1 MWRCEVKDMLV
12 QMNLH
17 FTLGDKPDD
26 LDEIEWERVNLL
38 ACSSIRLCLAKEEK
52 YAFTEYDIAKKL
64 WKALEDKFM
73 TKSIEN
79 RLYLRKRLFRF
90 DYIKGISMNEHLNN
104 FNKIITD
111 LKNLDDDVGDED
123 KALLLLNSLPDS
135 YDHLT
140 TTLLYGK
147 EKIKY
152 IDVANALWFSSL
164 REFDGGVVLMGNDQA
179 CQTKGI
185 GTIKLKSHDGTIRI
199 LEDVRYVP
207 DLTKNLISVGVL
219 DSKGYRVTMEGGVLK
234 VVRGALVAMK
244 GTRQGNLYFLDGSTV
259 TGRVAVSTSSSS
271 EDDASDT
278 SKLWHMRLGHV
289 GLLKGAKTGKL
300 EFCEHCVLG
309 KQTRIKF
316 GTAIHRTKGILDYVH
331 TDVWGPSKTAS
342 LGGKHYFVSFID
354 DFSRRVW
361 IYTMKHKDEVLD
373 IFLTWKKMIE
383 TQTGRRIKKFRS
395 DNGGEYTSD
404 PFFEVCQNA
413 GIVRHFTVPGTP
425 QQNGVAERMNR
436 TLVEKVRCML
446 SQSGL
451 SKAFW
456 GEALNYARHLV
467 NRLPTAALD
476 GKTPM
481 EVWSG
486 VPVTD
491 YDQLRIFGCP
501 AYFHVTES
509 KLDPRAKK
517 AIFLGFGDGVKGYR
531 LWCPESK
538 KVLIRRDVTFDE
550 SAMLKQSDPQQNEEA
565 LKKSVQVEFE
575 TPTKTSQP
583 INHPEEVSEDSS
595 EESSDENE
603 DPEAPQQSEPIA
615 IRKGKRVTKKPSW
628 MTDMVAYAL
637 PIIEDNVPC
646 TFKEAVHNAE
656 SVKWKEAMDEEI
668 GSLHKNQTWELV
680 QLPKGKKA
688 IGCKWVYTKKE
699 GIPGRDNIRFK
710 ARLVAKGYAQKE
722 GIDYNEVFSPVV
734 KHTSIRILLALVAQF
749 DLELAQ
755 LDVKTAFLHGDLE
768 EEIYMSQPDGFKIA
782 GKENWACKLNKSLYG
797 LKQSPRQWY
806 KRFDRFMM
814 ETEYTRSQ
822 FDHCV
827 YFRKL
832 PDGSFIYLLL
842 YVDDMLIA
850 STSKV
855 EIDKLKAQLA
865 REFEMKDLGE
875 AKKVLGMEIKRDRKK
890 GTVCLT
896 QTQYLKK
903 VLDRFGI
910 NGKTKAVSTPLAPHF
925 KLSASLSPRTEEKR
939 KHMAQVPYA
948 NAVGAL
954 MYAMVCTR
962 PDISHASTVALS
974 TTEAEYMAVTEAFKE
989 AIWLHGL
996 IEDLGIVQKH
1006 VEVFCDSQSAIC
1018 LAKNQVHHARTK
1030 HIDVRFHF
1038 IREIVNEGDIL
1049 LQKIGT
1055 ADNPADM
1062 LTKVV
1067 SGIKFQHC
1075 LDLVNISR
1083 N

>member
-1 MWRCEVKDMLV
+1 M
-12 QMNLH
+12 
-17 FTLGDKPDD
+17 
-26 LDEIEWERVNLL
+26 EIEHLSIANVLVIAHTVFSISLL
-38 ACSSIRLCLAKEEK
+38 GVGSP
-52 YAFTEYDIAKKL
+52 
-64 WKALEDKFM
+64 FM
-73 TKSIEN
+73 GH
-79 RLYLRKRLFRF
+79 YF
-90 DYIKGISMNEHLNN
+90 
-104 FNKIITD
+104 
-111 LKNLDDDVGDED
+111 
-123 KALLLLNSLPDS
+123 
-135 YDHLT
+135 
-140 TTLLYGK
+140 
-147 EKIKY
+147 
-152 IDVANALWFSSL
+152 
-164 REFDGGVVLMGNDQA
+164 
-179 CQTKGI
+179 
-185 GTIKLKSHDGTIRI
+185 
-199 LEDVRYVP
+199 
-207 DLTKNLISVGVL
+207 
-219 DSKGYRVTMEGGVLK
+219 
-234 VVRGALVAMK
+234 
-244 GTRQGNLYFLDGSTV
+244 QGNLYFLDGSTV

-289 GLLKGAKTGKL
+289 GEKALQGLVKQGLLKGAKTGKL

-383 TQTGRRIKKFRS
+383 TQTGRRIKKLRS

-436 TLVEKVRCML
+436 TLVEK
-446 SQSGL
+446 
-451 SKAFW
+451 AFW

-481 EVWSG
+481 E
-486 VPVTD
+486 
-491 YDQLRIFGCP
+491 
-501 AYFHVTES
+501 
-509 KLDPRAKK
+509 
-517 AIFLGFGDGVKGYR
+517 
-531 LWCPESK
+531 
-538 KVLIRRDVTFDE
+538 
-550 SAMLKQSDPQQNEEA
+550 QSDPQQNEEA

-595 EESSDENE
+595 EKSSDENE

-637 PIIEDNVPC
+637 PIIEDNIPY

-656 SVKWKEAMDEEI
+656 S
-668 GSLHKNQTWELV
+668 LV

-814 ETEYTRSQ
+814 ETEYTRN
-822 FDHCV
+822 
-827 YFRKL
+827 
-832 PDGSFIYLLL
+832 
-842 YVDDMLIA
+842 DMLIA

-865 REFEMKDLGE
+865 REFDMKDLGE

-896 QTQYLKK
+896 QTQ
-903 VLDRFGI
+903 
-910 NGKTKAVSTPLAPHF
+910 
-925 KLSASLSPRTEEKR
+925 LSASLSPRTEDER

-954 MYAMVCTR
+954 MYAMFERDNRLGQNLEGYVDSDYAGDLDKR
-962 PDISHASTVALS
+962 RS
-974 TTEAEYMAVTEAFKE
+974 TTGYLFTLAKGPAEYMAVTEAFKE

>member
-1 MWRCEVKDMLV
+1 MK
-12 QMNLH
+12 
-17 FTLGDKPDD
+17 
-26 LDEIEWERVNLL
+26 
-38 ACSSIRLCLAKEEK
+38 
-52 YAFTEYDIAKKL
+52 
-64 WKALEDKFM
+64 
-73 TKSIEN
+73 
-79 RLYLRKRLFRF
+79 
-90 DYIKGISMNEHLNN
+90 N
-104 FNKIITD
+104 FVLITD
-111 LKNLDDDVGDED
+111 
-123 KALLLLNSLPDS
+123 
-135 YDHLT
+135 
-140 TTLLYGK
+140 
-147 EKIKY
+147 
-152 IDVANALWFSSL
+152 
-164 REFDGGVVLMGNDQA
+164 
-179 CQTKGI
+179 TK
-185 GTIKLKSHDGTIRI
+185 
-199 LEDVRYVP
+199 
-207 DLTKNLISVGVL
+207 KNLISHSIVQTLLGIGPRL
-219 DSKGYRVTMEGGVLK
+219 
-234 VVRGALVAMK
+234 
-244 GTRQGNLYFLDGSTV
+244 
-259 TGRVAVSTSSSS
+259 AVSTSSSS

-289 GLLKGAKTGKL
+289 GEKALQGLVKQGLLKGAKTEKL

-316 GTAIHRTKGILDYVH
+316 GTAIHRTKGILAYVH
-331 TDVWGPSKTAS
+331 TDVWGPSKNAS

-383 TQTGRRIKKFRS
+383 TQTGRRIKKLRS
-395 DNGGEYTSD
+395 DTGGEYTSD

-436 TLVEKVRCML
+436 TLVEK
-446 SQSGL
+446 
-451 SKAFW
+451 AFW

-481 EVWSG
+481 EQ
-486 VPVTD
+486 P
-491 YDQLRIFGCP
+491 Y
-501 AYFHVTES
+501 
-509 KLDPRAKK
+509 
-517 AIFLGFGDGVKGYR
+517 
-531 LWCPESK
+531 
-538 KVLIRRDVTFDE
+538 
-550 SAMLKQSDPQQNEEA
+550 PQQNEEA

-575 TPTKTSQP
+575 TPAKTSQP

-603 DPEAPQQSEPIA
+603 DLEAPQQSEPIA
-615 IRKGKRVTKKPSW
+615 IRKGKRVTKQPSW

-656 SVKWKEAMDEEI
+656 S
-668 GSLHKNQTWELV
+668 LV

-768 EEIYMSQPDGFKIA
+768 DEIYMSQPDGFKIA

-814 ETEYTRSQ
+814 ETEYTRN
-822 FDHCV
+822 
-827 YFRKL
+827 
-832 PDGSFIYLLL
+832 
-842 YVDDMLIA
+842 DMLIA

-875 AKKVLGMEIKRDRKK
+875 AKKVFGMEIKRDRKK
-890 GTVCLT
+890 GT
-896 QTQYLKK
+896 
-903 VLDRFGI
+903 
-910 NGKTKAVSTPLAPHF
+910 
-925 KLSASLSPRTEEKR
+925 LSASLSPRTEEER

-954 MYAMVCTR
+954 MYAMFERDNRLGQNLEGYVDSDYAGDLDKR
-962 PDISHASTVALS
+962 RS
-974 TTEAEYMAVTEAFKE
+974 TTGYLFTLAKGLAEYMAVTEAFKE

-1030 HIDVRFHF
+1030 HIEVRFHF

-1075 LDLVNISR
+1075 LDLGNISR

>member
-73 TKSIEN
+73 TKSIES

-111 LKNLDDDVGDED
+111 LKNLDDQVGDED

-185 GTIKLKSHDGTIRI
+185 GTIKLKIHDGTIRI

-316 GTAIHRTKGILDYVH
+316 GTAIHCTKGILAYVH
-331 TDVWGPSKTAS
+331 TDVWGPSKNAS

-383 TQTGRRIKKFRS
+383 TQTGRRIKKLRS

-517 AIFLGFGDGVKGYR
+517 AIFLGFGAGVKGYR

-550 SAMLKQSDPQQNEEA
+550 SAMLKQPDPQQNEEA

-575 TPTKTSQP
+575 TPAKTSQP

-615 IRKGKRVTKKPSW
+615 IRKGKRVTKQPSW

-734 KHTSIRILLALVAQF
+734 KYTSIRILLALVAQF

-797 LKQSPRQWY
+797 LKQSPR
-806 KRFDRFMM
+806 
-814 ETEYTRSQ
+814 
-822 FDHCV
+822 
-827 YFRKL
+827 
-832 PDGSFIYLLL
+832 
-842 YVDDMLIA
+842 
-850 STSKV
+850 
-855 EIDKLKAQLA
+855 
-865 REFEMKDLGE
+865 
-875 AKKVLGMEIKRDRKK
+875 
-890 GTVCLT
+890 
-896 QTQYLKK
+896 
-903 VLDRFGI
+903 
-910 NGKTKAVSTPLAPHF
+910 
-925 KLSASLSPRTEEKR
+925 
-939 KHMAQVPYA
+939 
-948 NAVGAL
+948 
-954 MYAMVCTR
+954 
-962 PDISHASTVALS
+962 
-974 TTEAEYMAVTEAFKE
+974 
-989 AIWLHGL
+989 
-996 IEDLGIVQKH
+996 
-1006 VEVFCDSQSAIC
+1006 
-1018 LAKNQVHHARTK
+1018 
-1030 HIDVRFHF
+1030 
-1038 IREIVNEGDIL
+1038 
-1049 LQKIGT
+1049 
-1055 ADNPADM
+1055 
-1062 LTKVV
+1062 
-1067 SGIKFQHC
+1067 
-1075 LDLVNISR
+1075 
-1083 N
+1083 